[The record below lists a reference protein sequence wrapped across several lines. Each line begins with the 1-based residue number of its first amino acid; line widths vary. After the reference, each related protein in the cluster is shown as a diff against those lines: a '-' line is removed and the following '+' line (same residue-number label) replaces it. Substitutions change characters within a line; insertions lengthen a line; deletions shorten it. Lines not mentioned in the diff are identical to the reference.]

1 MLVQVLK
8 KMFDMTNYKSA
19 AYSVGNF
26 WAMKAVMHYRD
37 PRRRSWYEDS
47 VEPDE
52 EFLTDIKQVASQS
65 MLLRLVMTGGEVPA
79 AVRMLTSVSRGPDTV
94 TVGDWVVVQQGE
106 TRYAGR
112 VKGMLQAVITQE
124 LRVVRVVRLLLA
136 HVTACSEGALNE
148 LWSEMAPHTSVSV
161 AKFEYVHVTVVRSI
175 CVDQRRKY
183 MF

>member
-52 EFLTDIKQVASQS
+52 EFLTDIKEVASQS
-65 MLLRLVMTGGEVPA
+65 TLLRLVMTGGEAPA

-106 TRYAGR
+106 TRHAGR
-112 VKGMLQAVITQE
+112 VKGMLQAVVTQE
-124 LRVVRVVRLLLA
+124 LRVVRVVRMLLA
-136 HVTACSEGALNE
+136 HVTGCSEGALNE
-148 LWSEMAPHTSVSV
+148 LWSEVAPDTSVSV
-161 AKFEYVHVTVVRSI
+161 AKFEYVHVTLVRCIDFGS
-175 CVDQRRKY
+175 CRKY
-183 MF
+183 IF